1 MEHKLECIK
10 CHTKFTT
17 TGPMSCP
24 HCGSDYVVDYTM
36 GGTMPK
42 EERLDFLE
50 KMEQEQAEL
59 KESLKESKRA
69 KQEHSNQ
76 KWKVR
81 PDPTNCGEQDN
92 DS

>member
-1 MEHKLECIK
+1 MEHKLECVK

-42 EERLDFLE
+42 DALDFLE

>member
-76 KWKVR
+76 KWKVK

>member
-1 MEHKLECIK
+1 
-10 CHTKFTT
+10 
-17 TGPMSCP
+17 
-24 HCGSDYVVDYTM
+24 M
-36 GGTMPK
+36 GITMPK
-42 EERLDFLE
+42 EELDFLE

-59 KESLKESKRA
+59 KESLKESRRA

-76 KWKVR
+76 KWKVK

>member
-1 MEHKLECIK
+1 MEHKLECVK
-10 CHTKFTT
+10 CHTKITT
-17 TGPMSCP
+17 TGPVSCP
-24 HCGSDYVVDYTM
+24 QCGSDYMIDYTL
-36 GGTMPK
+36 GGKMP
-42 EERLDFLE
+42 EEELDFLE